1 MEHQLEAIS
10 SGQMSKEELFDFI
23 ESFPALLWRIDIVG
37 NRIEYL
43 NNHSV
48 RGLGRKSGL
57 LLQNIEFRDQTVVS
71 EDLAL
76 LEQFMTSVKNGETAA
91 TIFRIKTQDN
101 EIVWIKVTGV
111 ACRRNPRYYLG
122 FMLDVTDTSE
132 IVQSISE
139 QDAEFMAMIEMVDN
153 PVVLVNPQDKT
164 IIASNAAARDVFLCK
179 PDELSRM
186 VFSDLYHPSMENHI
200 SRIYEALIFEK
211 KWEGRLIFQRKR
223 GSAFS
228 GDVVMRHLFCKG
240 MRLFRVSIHNIAM
253 NDGRP
258 EVPLTDAMPPSLP
271 GEQQYK
277 QFSDALV
284 KQIGAKSDMALILQT
299 ILDHQGPGCHFDAI
313 LYSDIY
319 IKKKKVV
326 VYTAGEAFAAMEQGQ
341 DFSYEG
347 TIAENIDRF
356 KLDYLIVDDT
366 FASIKAID
374 WALFIPNGIRSYY
387 AMPFYERNVMRT
399 VLIFCSRKRNVFT
412 PQDANAYAVHYKAFL
427 HGLSNWRKALRSG
440 KKKSTGRS

>member
-1 MEHQLEAIS
+1 
-10 SGQMSKEELFDFI
+10 
-23 ESFPALLWRIDIVG
+23 
-37 NRIEYL
+37 
-43 NNHSV
+43 
-48 RGLGRKSGL
+48 
-57 LLQNIEFRDQTVVS
+57 
-71 EDLAL
+71 
-76 LEQFMTSVKNGETAA
+76 
-91 TIFRIKTQDN
+91 
-101 EIVWIKVTGV
+101 
-111 ACRRNPRYYLG
+111 
-122 FMLDVTDTSE
+122 
-132 IVQSISE
+132 
-139 QDAEFMAMIEMVDN
+139 
-153 PVVLVNPQDKT
+153 
-164 IIASNAAARDVFLCK
+164 
-179 PDELSRM
+179 
-186 VFSDLYHPSMENHI
+186 MENHI

-284 KQIGAKSDMALILQT
+284 KQIGATSDMALILQT

-326 VYTAGEAFAAMEQGQ
+326 VYTAGEAFAAMAQGQ

-374 WALFIPNGIRSYY
+374 WALFIPNGIRSYF

-399 VLIFCSRKRNVFT
+399 VLIFCSRKRNVFR